1 MWGLVK
7 FKKKKIK
14 IAWAVGSVEP
24 RAKGSPVVQCQFSS
38 RWYLC
43 GLENPYAL
51 HCVSPR
57 LPLGFWVVLGRSIKC
72 SKQGACFC
80 VWLFCMHTLQ
90 NTWIVDSWHS
100 CVCVCVSLLSCS
112 FFHAV
117 LVIASISPS
126 ILSFRKN
133 SMLYKNNK
141 IQLMAVDHYRVFF
154 PSICL
159 SVDTGWDNQTWVSI
173 EHKVGMYFEY
183 VTTVH
188 YVR

>member
-1 MWGLVK
+1 MV
-7 FKKKKIK
+7 
-14 IAWAVGSVEP
+14 SVRLEKP
-24 RAKGSPVVQCQFSS
+24 ICTP
-38 RWYLC
+38 LC
-43 GLENPYAL
+43 FPKVA
-51 HCVSPR
+51 
-57 LPLGFWVVLGRSIKC
+57 FWVLGSTRQVNKVFKARC
-72 SKQGACFC
+72 LFLCVAFFACI
-80 VWLFCMHTLQ
+80 LYRTHELL
-90 NTWIVDSWHS
+90 IADIL
-100 CVCVCVSLLSCS
+100 VCVCVSLLSCS
-112 FFHAV
+112 FSLTV
-117 LVIASISPS
+117 LVIASILPS

-141 IQLMAVDHYRVFF
+141 IQLMAVDHYHVFF